1 MWACKGLNRVG
12 LEFAEHE
19 QFHPRQRF
27 SGHLAALQLA
37 RLKEGTITATE
48 RGDVVGAERQWGQI
62 SGLIRSG
69 IRDGL
74 TLDVEARDLQQ
85 VRDRL
90 KRGKHASASKLTR
103 SQNHARR
110 QSKQSPG

>member
-1 MWACKGLNRVG
+1 M
-12 LEFAEHE
+12 
-19 QFHPRQRF
+19 
-27 SGHLAALQLA
+27 
-37 RLKEGTITATE
+37 
-48 RGDVVGAERQWGQI
+48 
-62 SGLIRSG
+62 IRSG

-74 TLDVEARDLQQ
+74 TLDVEARDLWQ

-90 KRGKHASASKLTR
+90 ERGEHASASKLTR